1 MEGSHFDEK
10 ILRRTNRKL
19 PNNERNSSV
28 PPTQFHGI
36 AHALPNAHAKTY
48 FPKIGL
54 KLLKGYQILI
64 PCCLLASFSLASP
77 ITSVGK
83 MTKSVGDNDE
93 SPDQISQSLN
103 LTLDSTEEVG
113 LMSSETTS
121 GEFKSLPVGNSV
133 KNGRSITGNFRRS
146 TSSIKTKA
154 KSKRSKRPR

>member
-1 MEGSHFDEK
+1 MKGTVLYR
-10 ILRRTNRKL
+10 LRNFMAL
-19 PNNERNSSV
+19 PTHCLT
-28 PPTQFHGI
+28 PTQNNIFQ
-36 AHALPNAHAKTY
+36 
-48 FPKIGL
+48 KIVL

-113 LMSSETTS
+113 LISSETTS
-121 GEFKSLPVGNSV
+121 GEFKSLPVEICPNFFR
-133 KNGRSITGNFRRS
+133 NGRSITGNFRRS